1 MAEEIAE
8 IQNYIFLNSIIPLKT
23 IVLGKKLHAVL
34 RLLIA
39 RYCFIKLHYGKYYM
53 YECCTDVFSQY
64 TVPWKKTEVR
74 HPSNNS
80 TEGTSKGNNNI
91 WVRTVKTLARKT
103 NFSWETLY
111 CINNFLMLFMFAC
124 IRGRILHST
133 SHA

>member
-1 MAEEIAE
+1 MELKLKNMAEEIAE

-74 HPSNNS
+74 VIIVQREQAKEIIIFGSELSKRWPEKQIFLGKLCIVS
-80 TEGTSKGNNNI
+80 TI
-91 WVRTVKTLARKT
+91 
-103 NFSWETLY
+103 
-111 CINNFLMLFMFAC
+111 FLCSLCLPA
-124 IRGRILHST
+124 
-133 SHA
+133 